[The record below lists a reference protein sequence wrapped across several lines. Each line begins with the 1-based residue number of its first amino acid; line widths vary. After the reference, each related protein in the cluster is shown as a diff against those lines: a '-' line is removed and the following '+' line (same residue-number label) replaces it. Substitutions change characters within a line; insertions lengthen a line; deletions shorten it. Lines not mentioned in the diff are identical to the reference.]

1 LKRDKMLGKFFVCL
15 RLCATVGAGISK
27 YYNLTIRA
35 HNVCQYGKLVIFLIL
50 FLVFSVS
57 ENWCSQWVRTKPK
70 MAEIDVTL
78 TSSAT
83 TLSKRPTKVFN
94 P

>member
-1 LKRDKMLGKFFVCL
+1 M
-15 RLCATVGAGISK
+15 GAEISK

-35 HNVCQYGKLVIFLIL
+35 HNVCQYSKLVIFLIL
-50 FLVFSVS
+50 LLVFSVS
-57 ENWCSQWVRTKPK
+57 ENKARDGGVRTKPK
-70 MAEIDVTL
+70 MADIDVKL